1 MLDLDKK
8 VNDKLQAQEQQS
20 AKAIQQDEA
29 RENKSLEESTK
40 LIQQEEARD
49 KKLME
54 MFANTN
60 KAQLQ
65 EMFANQLTALQERI
79 DESVAKA
86 VVEQGAKTSDVETG
100 LWESKC
106 Q

>member
-8 VNDKLQAQEQQS
+8 VNDKLQEQEQQS
-20 AKAIQQDEA
+20 AKAIQQDE
-29 RENKSLEESTK
+29 ECDNKTLEELVK
-40 LIQQEEARD
+40 LIQHEEARD

-65 EMFANQLTALQERI
+65 EMFANHLTALQERI
-79 DESVAKA
+79 DESVVKA
-86 VVEQGAKTSDVETG
+86 VDDRMPKSNNLTLTP
-100 LWESKC
+100 
-106 Q
+106 